1 MTLIYPFVYRIG
13 NTTALQWKSCE
24 ICGQFSSAI
33 CPGFLTPAFQFSKRG
48 NAVSFQLSVCFSPSP
63 MQHYC
68 TSTTTLGCTQKRE
81 GCTFV
86 CSQIAILAELLLS
99 PTTFFAWI
107 PAVCSELMQY
117 LFQVHLTFLASRRRF
132 QLETVAPPLIGFT
145 TENFLNQTNQWDL
158 NFQLGVDLRPKDIIS
173 LFRPEGKSSKGNI

>member
-1 MTLIYPFVYRIG
+1 MKELRNMWSVQLSYLPRFFDPCVPVLKEG
-13 NTTALQWKSCE
+13 KCSV
-24 ICGQFSSAI
+24 FSAI
-33 CPGFLTPAFQFSKRG
+33 CVFLT
-48 NAVSFQLSVCFSPSP
+48 
-63 MQHYC
+63 QHYC
-68 TSTTTLGCTQKRE
+68 TSTTTFGCTQKRE

-145 TENFLNQTNQWDL
+145 AENFLNQTNQWDL
-158 NFQLGVDLRPKDIIS
+158 NFQLGVDLILLRFS
-173 LFRPEGKSSKGNI
+173 AQ